1 MTSKEYLRQA
11 HNLDALINSHLKEK
25 SELQQM
31 AFSIS
36 TPNLGERVQTSRN
49 TDAPYTKTIE
59 KISLLEDRITRE
71 IDRLVDLKAEMLSAI
86 EDMENADERLL
97 LKYRY
102 FDDCSFEQISS
113 ILHISLSTVYRL
125 HSAALKN
132 FVVPMKVDSV

>member
-25 SELQQM
+25 AELQQM

-132 FVVPMKVDSV
+132 FVVPSKVDSV

>member
-25 SELQQM
+25 AELQQM

-132 FVVPMKVDSV
+132 FVVPTKVDSV